1 MHDHCS
7 CSSLV
12 TFHTATSHHL
22 CLSHHLH
29 LLLSTPLSTMPK
41 AAVPPLTQKLGL
53 GLRHSSQPL
62 RPSSACFAFRGSPTH
77 QQPNFSAFGL
87 WAALLRDLKFGATVV
102 LDGSK
107 FGGGCSNCISSVGGG
122 IGISIDYPGCR
133 SAPTNCHISEF
144 RGRRANSA

>member
-1 MHDHCS
+1 MHS
-7 CSSLV
+7 TL
-12 TFHTATSHHL
+12 SHHL

-29 LLLSTPLSTMPK
+29 LLLSTPLSTTPK
-41 AAVPPLTQKLGL
+41 AAAPPLTQNLGL
-53 GLRHSSQPL
+53 GLRHSPQPL
-62 RPSSACFAFRGSPTH
+62 CLSSAWALHIPREPCAPT
-77 QQPNFSAFGL
+77 PTAELLRTFGL
-87 WAALLRDLKFGATVV
+87 WAALLRDLKFGVTVI

-133 SAPTNCHISEF
+133 SVPINCHISEF